1 MHIVLEK
8 SCANDGEHSE
18 NSVNSANYLF
28 YTSSCQ
34 TLDRL
39 P

>member
-34 TLDRL
+34 ILLGL